1 MYVQKKSAILFLLF
15 SFVCIYMSDYRSR
28 TLTIFATL
36 AFFVAAGI
44 FFILGKMV
52 NAERPP
58 VTIMYPDGSGTFEYG
73 AFPALSR
80 PDFFNDVKMKLVESK
95 ETFIEADL
103 SSMVIRVYKNGSV
116 ALEVPIKT
124 KGKEGSWWE
133 TPAGL
138 YRIETKEKNHFS
150 SFGKV
155 HQPWSMSFQ
164 GNFFIHGWPYYPD
177 SVPVSS
183 TYSGGCIRLAD
194 NDAKA
199 IYDLVSVGTP
209 VLVFEKDFASD
220 GFQYQAL
227 PPNIS
232 ATGYLIGDLNN
243 NDILL
248 EKGEDMALPIGPVVK
263 LMTALVAGEYI
274 NMDGQ
279 VTVSKEALV
288 PTMTPRLAEGKM
300 YKAFHVLYLLLLE
313 SSNEAAEV
321 FAIEKGKD
329 NIVGYMNKKAL
340 ALGMT
345 HTIFVDLEG
354 TDVRNMAT
362 VRDLFALARYTYHNR
377 SFALDI
383 VSGKASSA
391 TYGESPFAHVENVN
405 IGAGEVGYGGGVS
418 GKDADGKGVALAVFD
433 ITHQGQTRPIVFI
446 VLDSSDAKTDIGILR
461 DYMVRMYR

>member
-1 MYVQKKSAILFLLF
+1 MIDRHTRNLIIIAFG
-15 SFVCIYMSDYRSR
+15 
-28 TLTIFATL
+28 
-36 AFFVAAGI
+36 AFFLAIGAIVALQKLTYAG
-44 FFILGKMV
+44 K
-52 NAERPP
+52 PP
-58 VTIMYPDGSGTFEYG
+58 VSIMYPDGSGTFGYG

-80 PDFFNDVKMKLVESK
+80 PDFFNEVRGKLIESG

-103 SSMVIRVYKNGSV
+103 SGMSMRVYKNGKV

-138 YRIETKEKNHFS
+138 YRIETKEKDHFS

-177 SVPVSS
+177 GIPVSS

-199 IYDLVSVGTP
+199 VYDTVSVGTP
-209 VLVFEKDFASD
+209 ILVFEKDFASD
-220 GFQYQAL
+220 GFEYQAL
-227 PPNIS
+227 PPTIS
-232 ATGYLIGDLNN
+232 APAYLIGDLNN

-248 EKGEDMALPIGPVVK
+248 EKGGEIVLPVGSVTK

-279 VTVSKEALV
+279 ISVPASALV
-288 PTMTPRLAEGKM
+288 STKIPRLREGESH
-300 YKAFHVLYLLLLE
+300 KAFHVLYLLLLE

-321 FAIEKGKD
+321 FASVRGK
-329 NIVGYMNKKAL
+329 NNFVAYMNKKAL
-340 ALGMT
+340 ALGME
-345 HTIFVDLEG
+345 HTVFVEPEG
-354 TDVRNMAT
+354 TDVGDIST

-377 SFALDI
+377 SFAFDI
-383 VSGKASSA
+383 VSGKANTT
-391 TYGESPFAHVENVN
+391 TYGETPFERVTNIN
-405 IGAGEVGYGGGVS
+405 IGAKEVTYLGGIS
-418 GKDADGKGVALAVFD
+418 GNAPDGKGVAIATFE
-433 ITHQGQTRPIVFI
+433 ITHQGQKRPIVFA
-446 VLDSSDAKTDIGILR
+446 VLGSSDVVSDISALR
-461 DYMVRMYR
+461 DYMARMYR